1 MRMHGVQ
8 KEYVE
13 LLLQT
18 GIICSQLT
26 FATNMLS
33 WESLWSDDK
42 KCHLCHFYFS
52 RLLAIVQYI

>member
-1 MRMHGVQ
+1 MHGVQ

-18 GIICSQLT
+18 GIICGQLT

-33 WESLWSDDK
+33 
-42 KCHLCHFYFS
+42 
-52 RLLAIVQYI
+52 